1 MEKKGLDIL
10 SNTFKP
16 EWRDI
21 LSRTP
26 EGVKETSLA
35 LLKKHKDD
43 ALMDLQPIVLTQ
55 IVGSSEGVGAV
66 LTEFVAGHPDRSILD
81 VPRYLRRA
89 MEQTN
94 AGRTAVVEALMKKYP
109 DVLNAPADV
118 QRKLSKSELGRTAV
132 ATELIKLHPDVL
144 SAPADVQGKLS
155 KSELGRSTIS
165 EALIEKHPD
174 VLKAPPDVRK
184 QLSTTSR
191 GRTAVSEAL
200 IKQHPD
206 VLKAPPDVQKQLET
220 SQLGRN
226 AISAAWIKQY
236 PDVLKAPPDVRK
248 QLATSSRGRAA
259 LKAKNPSKKREV
271 DGLREELA
279 QLERENKRLKTQS
292 SAGFREKSAES
303 ERARA
308 AITDALLSKYTST
321 SVQSILPE
329 DLARLK
335 SLNTPRAWEA
345 LSIKDAG
352 GHVQS
357 FEHLVQFY
365 FTNLSNQGGSQS
377 KKTDIVQWIS
387 NNWQTYFGSLKRLSQ
402 HQIHKRLSEVL
413 TNGPYQKARY
423 GNTVYWARVQ
433 PA

>member
-1 MEKKGLDIL
+1 
-10 SNTFKP
+10 
-16 EWRDI
+16 
-21 LSRTP
+21 
-26 EGVKETSLA
+26 
-35 LLKKHKDD
+35 
-43 ALMDLQPIVLTQ
+43 MDLQPIVLTQ

-144 SAPADVQGKLS
+144 SAPLQVRKKLS
-155 KSELGRSTIS
+155 TSELGRNAVS
-165 EALIEKHPD
+165 EALIKQHTDVLKAPPDVQKQLASSEVGRTAVATELIKQHSD

-184 QLSTTSR
+184 QLSKSEL

-271 DGLREELA
+271 DALREELA

-292 SAGFREKSAES
+292 SAGFREKRAES